1 MKKILYLTGLIFLTG
16 CSEKIS
22 NFTIEHTRKSN
33 EKLNFAMKIEN
44 KDVLNKIKE
53 SSSKKFICENMI
65 DHQQILDVDVDRFE
79 NNQIEVS
86 VEFCA
91 NNDNRSCEPIDIS
104 SVKKINLECQAI
116 FSAMIGNVY
125 KSEKFPIIWE
135 EK

>member
-1 MKKILYLTGLIFLTG
+1 MNKFIYMLGLVLLTG
-16 CSEKIS
+16 CSEKIL

-33 EKLNFAMKIEN
+33 GKLNFAMKIED
-44 KDVLNKIKE
+44 KEVLNKIKE

-65 DHQQILDVDVDRFE
+65 DHQQTLDADIDRFE
-79 NNQIEVS
+79 NNQIDVS
-86 VEFCA
+86 VEFCS
-91 NNDNRSCEPIDIS
+91 NSDNRSCEPVDIS

-116 FSAMIGNVY
+116 FSAMIGKVS

>member
-1 MKKILYLTGLIFLTG
+1 MKKFLYLLGLIFLSG
-16 CSEKIS
+16 CSEKVS
-22 NFTIEHTRKSN
+22 NFTIDHIMKSN
-33 EKLNFAMKIEN
+33 EKLNFAMKIED
-44 KDVLNKIKE
+44 KGVLNKIKE

-65 DHQQILDVDVDRFE
+65 DHQQTLDADINRFE
-79 NNQIEVS
+79 SNQIEVS
-86 VEFCA
+86 VKFCA

-116 FSAMIGNVY
+116 FSAMIGNVS